1 MRRARPGQASRTETD
16 DGRLRG
22 SFWWG
27 GRKIDGG
34 RREQNRSSL
43 HVSKGQ
49 PLPQYVLARCLQT
62 GCTFRRKWT
71 RLCFGGAVGSD
82 RSDRAAVA
90 TTGRSASGSSHARVG
105 KARPRRPVKSV
116 SQSISQARSRGRIRV
131 DKVRPWILDE
141 GQVPADGR
149 AALTD
154 LVDRDGRRKW
164 QSGNGEEWG
173 GSRGRVQRVPLGR
186 NDAEEGL
193 EGTRGRSR
201 RCRQC
206 ARVC

>member
-1 MRRARPGQASRTETD
+1 MQEKEDSASTEAAGDGLYTSGLDGEERVGSRRQKTRRTRKGCAAPDQARRAETETD
-16 DGRLRG
+16 NGRLRG

-71 RLCFGGAVGSD
+71 RLCFDGAVGSD
-82 RSDRAAVA
+82 RSDRAAAA
-90 TTGRSASGSSHARVG
+90 TTVRSASGSSHARVG
-105 KARPRRPVKSV
+105 KARPRRPVNSV
-116 SQSISQARSRGRIRV
+116 GQARSRGRIRV
-131 DKVRPWILDE
+131 GKVRPWILDE

-149 AALTD
+149 AAL
-154 LVDRDGRRKW
+154 
-164 QSGNGEEWG
+164 
-173 GSRGRVQRVPLGR
+173 
-186 NDAEEGL
+186 
-193 EGTRGRSR
+193 
-201 RCRQC
+201 
-206 ARVC
+206 